1 MGATIAAQ
9 SALVVGLLWCLR
21 DVSAPSRAYRSC
33 DVLPFFVAVVRR
45 TVRAAPYLGR
55 LGADKAFPGAGAH
68 PNGEARKIGTPTARK
83 VPNRPKRAF
92 GNAELT
98 SLKRELTEAL
108 ERQKAT
114 SDILNG
120 INGSKIELQP
130 VLDTIAHY
138 RNSSDRVS

>member
-9 SALVVGLLWCLR
+9 SALVVGVALVLARCFRAKPGIPVLR
-21 DVSAPSRAYRSC
+21 RAAVLCRSC
-33 DVLPFFVAVVRR
+33 QTDCTGGPP
-45 TVRAAPYLGR
+45 TCR
-55 LGADKAFPGAGAH
+55 LGANKAFPGAGAH

-108 ERQKAT
+108 ERQKA

-130 VLDTIAHY
+130 VLDTVAHY
-138 RNSSDRVS
+138 RNSSERVS